1 MDDMAQPQRHDL
13 GLRRLRVALAA
24 AAALGGCSLLLLAG
38 PLHGQQDGRIA
49 YSLELTGT
57 IDPATDRWVGQALD
71 DAEQAE
77 ALLAIVRLDTPGG
90 LDSSMRSI
98 VKEIVAA
105 PMPVVVYVSPNGA
118 RAASAGLFVTQAAD
132 VAAMAPQ
139 TNIGSATPV
148 QIGPGEEDE
157 VLGRKV
163 RNDAAAYV
171 RALAEGH
178 GRNPDLAERM
188 VRSAAN
194 VTAGRARDAG
204 LIDVV
209 AESERELL
217 KQLDGFEVQG
227 PKAQALD
234 TRGLRIER
242 HEMPFHL
249 EALQL
254 LVNPTIASLLLLAG
268 LAGVA
273 IEIFSPGGIA
283 PGVLG
288 AIALIL
294 GLYGTAQLPVT
305 AAGVVLLLLALGLFA
320 AETQVPSG
328 GLLAGGAV
336 IALVAGVL
344 MLYDT
349 DSEAFEVSIPAAVA
363 AGVLLGAFTLFAMS
377 KGLAARHSRVHGGGD
392 ELIGRPGVV
401 RAELNPMG
409 QVFVQGAL
417 WRARTADPRIRLAAG
432 RRVSVEAVDGLTLTV
447 RPSDAN
453 DNQQGEH
460 RQ

>member
-1 MDDMAQPQRHDL
+1 MAHAGRH
-13 GLRRLRVALAA
+13 GSGPRRLRLALGV
-24 AAALGGCSLLLLAG
+24 AAALAGCSLLLHNG
-38 PLHGQQDGRIA
+38 PLHAQQERRIA
-49 YSLELTGT
+49 YSFELSGT
-57 IDPATDRWVGQALD
+57 VDPATERWVAKALEE
-71 DAEQAE
+71 AEGAG
-77 ALLAIVRLDTPGG
+77 APLAIARLDTPGG
-90 LDSSMRSI
+90 LDSSMRSM
-98 VKEIVAA
+98 VKDIVAA

-194 VTAGRARDAG
+194 VTAQRARKAG
-204 LIDVV
+204 LIDIV
-209 AESERELL
+209 AQSEGELL
-217 KQLDGFEVQG
+217 RQLDGFEVRG
-227 PKAQALD
+227 PKAQTLD
-234 TRGLRIER
+234 TQGLRIQR
-242 HEMPFHL
+242 HEMPLHL
-249 EALQL
+249 EAVQL

-305 AAGVVLLLLALGLFA
+305 AAGVILLLLALGLLA
-320 AETQVPSG
+320 AETQVPSV
-328 GLLAGGAV
+328 GLLGGGGV
-336 IALVAGVL
+336 IALIAGVL
-344 MLYDT
+344 LLYDT
-349 DSEAFEVSIPAAVA
+349 DSEAFEVSVPAAVA
-363 AGVLLGAFTLFAMS
+363 AGVLLGGFTLFAAT
-377 KGLAARHSRVHGGGD
+377 KGLAARHSRVHGGAE
-392 ELIGRPGVV
+392 ELIGQTGVV
-401 RAELNPMG
+401 RAELHPIG

-417 WRARTADPRIRLAAG
+417 WRARSADPDVRLAAG
-432 RRVSVEAVDGLTLTV
+432 QRIEVEALDGLTLTV
-447 RPSDAN
+447 RPSHQNRD
-453 DNQQGEH
+453 QQGDIT
-460 RQ
+460 Q

>member
-1 MDDMAQPQRHDL
+1 MAHAGRH
-13 GLRRLRVALAA
+13 GSGPRRLRLALGV
-24 AAALGGCSLLLLAG
+24 AAALAGCSLLLHNG
-38 PLHGQQDGRIA
+38 PLHAQQERRIA
-49 YSLELTGT
+49 YSFELSGT
-57 IDPATDRWVGQALD
+57 VDPATERWVAKALEE
-71 DAEQAE
+71 AEGAG
-77 ALLAIVRLDTPGG
+77 APLAIARLDTPGG
-90 LDSSMRSI
+90 LDSSMRSM
-98 VKEIVAA
+98 VKDIVAA

-194 VTAGRARDAG
+194 VTAQRARKAG
-204 LIDVV
+204 LIDIV
-209 AESERELL
+209 AQSEGELL
-217 KQLDGFEVQG
+217 RQLDGFEVRG
-227 PKAQALD
+227 PKAQTLD
-234 TRGLRIER
+234 TQGLRIQR
-242 HEMPFHL
+242 HEMPLHL
-249 EALQL
+249 EAVQL

-305 AAGVVLLLLALGLFA
+305 AAGVILLLLALGLLA

-328 GLLAGGAV
+328 GLLGGGGV
-336 IALVAGVL
+336 IALIAGVL
-344 MLYDT
+344 LLYDT
-349 DSEAFEVSIPAAVA
+349 DSEAFEVSVPAAVA
-363 AGVLLGAFTLFAMS
+363 AGVLLGGFTLFAAT
-377 KGLAARHSRVHGGGD
+377 KGLAARHSRVHGGAE
-392 ELIGRPGVV
+392 ELIGQTGVV
-401 RAELNPMG
+401 RAELHPIG

-417 WRARTADPRIRLAAG
+417 WRARSADPDVRLAAG
-432 RRVSVEAVDGLTLTV
+432 QRIEVEALDGLTLTV
-447 RPSDAN
+447 RPSHQNRD
-453 DNQQGEH
+453 QQGDIT
-460 RQ
+460 Q

>member
-1 MDDMAQPQRHDL
+1 V
-13 GLRRLRVALAA
+13 GY
-24 AAALGGCSLLLLAG
+24 SLLLHDG
-38 PLHGQQDGRIA
+38 PLHAQQDPRIA
-49 YSLELTGT
+49 YSFELSGT
-57 IDPATDRWVGQALD
+57 VDPATERWLAQALE
-71 DAEQAE
+71 DAEGAG
-77 ALLAIVRLDTPGG
+77 ARLAIARLDTPGG
-90 LDSSMRSI
+90 LDSSMRSM
-98 VKEIVAA
+98 VKDIVAA

-194 VTAGRARDAG
+194 VTAQRARKAG
-204 LIDVV
+204 LIDIV
-209 AESERELL
+209 AQSEGELL
-217 KQLDGFEVQG
+217 RQLDGFEVRG
-227 PKAQALD
+227 PKAQTLD
-234 TRGLRIER
+234 TQGLRIQR

-249 EALQL
+249 EAVQL

-288 AIALIL
+288 AIALVL

-305 AAGVVLLLLALGLFA
+305 AAGVILLLLAVGLLA

-328 GLLAGGAV
+328 GLLGGGGV
-336 IALVAGVL
+336 IALIAGVL
-344 MLYDT
+344 LLYDT
-349 DSEAFEVSIPAAVA
+349 DSEAFEVSVPAAVA
-363 AGVLLGAFTLFAMS
+363 AGVLLGGFTLFAAT
-377 KGLAARHSRVHGGGD
+377 KGLAARHSRVHGGAE
-392 ELIGRPGVV
+392 ELIGQTGVV
-401 RAELNPMG
+401 RAELHPIG

-417 WRARTADPRIRLAAG
+417 WRARSADPDVRLAAG
-432 RRVSVEAVDGLTLTV
+432 RRIEVEAVDGLTLTV
-447 RPSDAN
+447 RPSHQN
-453 DNQQGEH
+453 DDQQGDIT
-460 RQ
+460 Q

>member
-1 MDDMAQPQRHDL
+1 MAHA
-13 GLRRLRVALAA
+13 GLHGFGPRRLRLALAVA
-24 AAALGGCSLLLLAG
+24 ATLVGYSLLLHDG
-38 PLHGQQDGRIA
+38 PLHAQQDPRIA
-49 YSLELTGT
+49 YSFELSGT
-57 IDPATDRWVGQALD
+57 VDPATERWLAQALE
-71 DAEQAE
+71 DAEGAG
-77 ALLAIVRLDTPGG
+77 ARLAIARLDTPGG
-90 LDSSMRSI
+90 LDSSMRSM
-98 VKEIVAA
+98 VKDIVAA

-194 VTAGRARDAG
+194 VTAQRARKAG
-204 LIDVV
+204 LIDIV
-209 AESERELL
+209 AQSEGELL
-217 KQLDGFEVQG
+217 RQLDGFEVRG
-227 PKAQALD
+227 PKAQTLD
-234 TRGLRIER
+234 TQGLRIQR

-249 EALQL
+249 EAVQL

-288 AIALIL
+288 AIALVL

-305 AAGVVLLLLALGLFA
+305 AAGVILLLLAVGLLA

-328 GLLAGGAV
+328 GLLGGGGV
-336 IALVAGVL
+336 IALIAGVL
-344 MLYDT
+344 LLYDT
-349 DSEAFEVSIPAAVA
+349 DSEAFEVSVPAAVA
-363 AGVLLGAFTLFAMS
+363 AGVLLGGFTLFAAT
-377 KGLAARHSRVHGGGD
+377 KGLAARHSRVHGGAE
-392 ELIGRPGVV
+392 ELIGQTGVV
-401 RAELNPMG
+401 RAELHPIG

-417 WRARTADPRIRLAAG
+417 WRARSADPDVRLAAG
-432 RRVSVEAVDGLTLTV
+432 RRIEVEAVDGLTLTV
-447 RPSDAN
+447 RPSHQN
-453 DNQQGEH
+453 DDQQGDIT
-460 RQ
+460 Q